1 MIMPVCLDILPSYSA
16 THLFPNTGH
25 SKPVRRAPMPSTPTE
40 KLPTRHKAIVIA
52 LSGYVNLKEVDLPE
66 LGPKQLLVKVGAA
79 SQSSCD
85 CA

>member
-1 MIMPVCLDILPSYSA
+1 
-16 THLFPNTGH
+16 
-25 SKPVRRAPMPSTPTE
+25 MPSTPTE